1 MDASFTNNKD
11 LSLQIRY
18 IIVLTNTI
26 KKANIIYWSLVK
38 YKRVI

>member
-1 MDASFTNNKD
+1 MDTSFTNNKD
-11 LSLQIRY
+11 LSSQIGY
-18 IIVLTNTI
+18 ILILTDTI